1 MLMGMHNLFIIS
13 QSLIINPESS
23 IQWLKL
29 FVFDGAL
36 IKKKKV
42 SLLMCPPTILD
53 YDSYL
58 SLTAESY
65 MWCEYLSRQQS

>member
-1 MLMGMHNLFIIS
+1 MLMCMHKLFIIS
-13 QSLIINPESS
+13 QSLIMSPESS

-29 FVFDGAL
+29 FVFDGG
-36 IKKKKV
+36 IIKKKV